1 MKRTILLVLGI
12 ITTSLSSANP
22 SLREVKSTSCKAI
35 PIELG
40 VGITTQIIF
49 EQEPKVTL
57 FADQTHFKVVTNP
70 SASRSIAIIPVI
82 SSNEIEAM
90 KNGRG
95 SLSPEALTA
104 ALNKNIKTNLF
115 VFFDNNNQLMFEL
128 RFADKKNADYLVK
141 VKQEFND
148 GCVL

>member
-1 MKRTILLVLGI
+1 MLARLVFISVLIVGSV
-12 ITTSLSSANP
+12 TDAGP
-22 SLREVKSTSCKAI
+22 VLREVSSTSCKAI

-40 VGITTQIIF
+40 VGMTTQIIF

-70 SASRSIAIIPVI
+70 SANRSIAIIPLV
-82 SSNEIEAM
+82 STSD
-90 KNGRG
+90 
-95 SLSPEALTA
+95 SVA
-104 ALNKNIKTNLF
+104 ALNANIKTNLF
-115 VFFDNNNQLMFEL
+115 VFFENNNQLMFEL

-141 VKQEFND
+141 VKQIFNN